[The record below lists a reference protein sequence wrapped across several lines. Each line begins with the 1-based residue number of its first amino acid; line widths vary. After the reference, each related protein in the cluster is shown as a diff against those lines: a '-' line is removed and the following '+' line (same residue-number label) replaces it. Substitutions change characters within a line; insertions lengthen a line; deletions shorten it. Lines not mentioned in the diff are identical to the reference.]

1 MLFIYHALSLGG
13 IETFY
18 VRMAKARQQIG
29 KKTKILLTD
38 REDAS
43 DPYLLSEMRKYCE
56 VYFLNDFLK
65 YPFFGKTIVQLL
77 LLYPIDKIKISKI
90 FKDVRQVHVSSS
102 IYGLFYLNIIKKLNI
117 QTPLTIGV
125 YHSKEFIWK
134 NSSALPFYELIN
146 RQLFSDLLDLNS
158 VYFFNDKLP
167 DVYAQYFYFK
177 INDKNVFP
185 LGVIDSKKIE
195 IKKNETKGVENVL
208 RIVSVGRLVNF
219 KTYNLWMIDVVKKLE
234 GKINV
239 EFHIYGAGPLEQEI
253 KEKIE
258 RNNLKN
264 KVFLKGSLSYSEL
277 KSTISKYD
285 IFIGSGTVI
294 VEASSIGIPSIIGIE
309 SEVEPISYGFLS
321 DIPGYSYN
329 EDKLYEKY
337 DVEKIILDYLD
348 LDPDKKHD
356 VKNEHVV
363 WAQKF
368 SMENCVSNF
377 EGANFKFNNSI
388 PVKYTGIIFRLKYAF
403 SFFVFSLIYKLR
415 RKKLSDSVY
424 G

>member
-18 VRMAKARQQIG
+18 VRMAKARHQMG

-38 REDAS
+38 REEAS
-43 DPYLLSEMRKYCE
+43 DPYLLREMRKYCE

-65 YPFFGKTIVQLL
+65 YRIYGKIIVQFLL
-77 LLYPIDKIKISKI
+77 LFPINTRKISII
-90 FKDVRQVHVSSS
+90 FQGVQQVHVSSS
-102 IYGLFYLNIIKKLNI
+102 IYGLFYLNIIKYLKI
-117 QTPLTIGV
+117 QIPLTIGV

-134 NSSALPFYELIN
+134 SPSNLPFYELIN
-146 RQLFSDLLDLNS
+146 RQLFSDLLRLKS

-167 DVYAQYFYFK
+167 DIYTEYFDFE
-177 INDKNVFP
+177 IDEKNVFP

-195 IKKNETKGVENVL
+195 IKKSCIKDVL

-219 KTYNLWMIDVVKKLE
+219 KTYNLWMIDVIKSLE
-234 GKINV
+234 NKINV
-239 EFHIYGAGPLEQEI
+239 EFYIYGSGPLEQEMI
-253 KEKIE
+253 EKIE

-264 KVFLKGSLSYSEL
+264 KIFLKGSLPYSEL
-277 KSTISKYD
+277 KNTISKYD

-294 VEASSIGIPSIIGIE
+294 VEASSLGIPSIVGIE
-309 SEVEPISYGFLS
+309 SEVKPVSYGFVS
-321 DIPGYSYN
+321 NISGYSYN
-329 EDKLYEKY
+329 EDNLYEKY
-337 DVEKIILDYLD
+337 DVEKIILDYLY
-348 LDPDKKHD
+348 LDSEKKYD
-356 VKNEHVV
+356 VKNKHVE

-388 PVKYTGIIFRLKYAF
+388 SLKYTGIIFKLKYTF
-403 SFFVFSLIYKLR
+403 SFIVFSLIYKLR

>member
-18 VRMAKARQQIG
+18 VRMAKARHKIG

-56 VYFLNDFLK
+56 VYFLKDFLK
-65 YPFFGKTIVQLL
+65 YPFSKKTLVQLL
-77 LLYPIDKIKISKI
+77 LLYPIDRIKISKI

-102 IYGLFYLNIIKKLNI
+102 IYGLLYFNIIKKINI
-117 QTPLTIGV
+117 QAPLTIGV
-125 YHSKEFIWK
+125 YHSKEFVWGD
-134 NSSALPFYELIN
+134 SSTLPFYEVVN
-146 RQLFSDLLDLNS
+146 RQLFSDLLGLNS

-167 DVYAQYFYFK
+167 DIYAKYFDFE

-185 LGVIDSKKIE
+185 LGVIESKKNEMQKI
-195 IKKNETKGVENVL
+195 ETKGVGNVF

-219 KTYNLWMIDVVKKLE
+219 KTYNLWMLDVIKKLE

-239 EFHIYGAGPLEQEI
+239 EFYIYGTGPLEQDI

-258 RNNLKN
+258 RNNLNN

-277 KSTISKYD
+277 KSTISRYD
-285 IFIGSGTVI
+285 LFIGSGTAI

-309 SEVEPISYGFLS
+309 SEVEPVSYGFLS

-329 EDKLYEKY
+329 EDNLYEKH
-337 DVEKIILDYLD
+337 DVEKIILDYFELSSTE
-348 LDPDKKHD
+348 KNN
-356 VKNEHVV
+356 VKNKHIV

-388 PVKYTGIIFRLKYAF
+388 FIKYTGVIFKLKYTC